1 MSFEYSLTTNKLLLV
16 DGDLFLAEVLKKQ
29 FLQEGFGEF
38 RSTSNINDAMSLI
51 HNFKPDILL
60 LNISLPDGS
69 GTGFCNHL
77 RQNGFEKPII
87 MLVENGN
94 QNLSISG
101 LNAGANDYITK
112 PVRINELFT
121 LIKIQLRKSSS
132 FDSVKFSLGSL
143 EFMPAKKILTV
154 AGQPK
159 NILLTEKETFILNIL
174 VKYFPKSVAKDV
186 LLKEVWGYQTNLSTH
201 TLETH
206 IYRLRLKIKTLKEE
220 TLILT
225 TKNGYVLNGE

>member
-1 MSFEYSLTTNKLLLV
+1 MANKLLLV

-29 FLQEGFGEF
+29 FLQEGVGEF

-51 HNFKPDILL
+51 HSFKPDILL

-87 MLVENGN
+87 MFVENGN
-94 QNLSISG
+94 QNLSIGG

-121 LIKIQLRKSSS
+121 RIKIQLRKSSS
-132 FDSVKFSLGSL
+132 K
-143 EFMPAKKILTV
+143 T
-154 AGQPK
+154 
-159 NILLTEKETFILNIL
+159 TR
-174 VKYFPKSVAKDV
+174 
-186 LLKEVWGYQTNLSTH
+186 ST
-201 TLETH
+201 
-206 IYRLRLKIKTLKEE
+206 
-220 TLILT
+220 
-225 TKNGYVLNGE
+225 